1 MQPLKTTLMPRS
13 ASIMGCWDFSDR
25 SRILNR
31 LCPKPTL
38 PRTTMPE
45 ASGPLGARMSAIFE
59 IAETDGVAPSNLTSP
74 QIPHIKRVKTS
85 MIKHNKQGRRMSY
98 GGGLHIG

>member
-1 MQPLKTTLMPRS
+1 
-13 ASIMGCWDFSDR
+13 
-25 SRILNR
+25 
-31 LCPKPTL
+31 
-38 PRTTMPE
+38 
-45 ASGPLGARMSAIFE
+45 MSAIFE